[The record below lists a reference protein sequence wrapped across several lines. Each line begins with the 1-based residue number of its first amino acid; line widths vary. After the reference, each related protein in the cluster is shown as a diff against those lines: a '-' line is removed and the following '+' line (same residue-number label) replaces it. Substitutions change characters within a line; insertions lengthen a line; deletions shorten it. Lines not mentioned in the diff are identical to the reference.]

1 MKRHRNLKVFT
12 AFGGAALII
21 WLAFVFNNPFWWGSL
36 AVFVLAV
43 AGWRSVLAHKRRRF
57 DDQRRIVMEQV
68 ERLFSS
74 LTFYDE
80 VDFLDRYSRF
90 RFQTA
95 INHAAILGH
104 ALKAWVMDMQ
114 KRFDDNDMPRTGLQ
128 LTDVPA
134 LVESTCS
141 QVVEAFKFVKDG
153 IKGDTPAILKDD
165 WFDPVTIF
173 GVDVRVFRTVEEEN
187 VFRPDYMKKPTP
199 ASRRS
204 SAIVPV
210 TGSRALA
217 TTIDAQATEVVP
229 PAEPRQL
236 SYQPGHDGPVVNLAF
251 GTRTHVEVAGG
262 QPEDLNKVVPLDQ
275 SRRKAKR

>member
-12 AFGGAALII
+12 AVGGAAMII
-21 WLAFVFNNPFWWGSL
+21 WLAFVFNNPFWWGSFAAL
-36 AVFVLAV
+36 VLAV
-43 AGWRSVLAHKRRRF
+43 AGWRSFLAHKRRRF
-57 DDQRRIVMEQV
+57 DNQRRIVMEQV

-114 KRFDDNDMPRTGLQ
+114 KRFDDNEMPRTGLK
-128 LTDVPA
+128 LTEVPA

-141 QVVEAFKFVKDG
+141 QVVEAFKFIKDG
-153 IKGDTPAILKDD
+153 INGETPAILKDD

-173 GVDVRVFRTVEEEN
+173 GVDVRVFRTIEEEN

-199 ASRRS
+199 SRRS

-217 TTIDAQATEVVP
+217 PTIDGHVTEVLA
-229 PAEPRQL
+229 PAEPRQVT
-236 SYQPGHDGPVVNLAF
+236 YQPGHDGPVVNLAF
-251 GTRTHVEVAGG
+251 GTRQQVEVAGN
-262 QPEDLNKVVPLDQ
+262 QPDALNKVVPLDP